1 MTKQQKR
8 IWILVLRS
16 LILILYHNF
25 RSPDKEPIAESDL
38 LRKEMTKEILQLV
51 EDLK

>member
-25 RSPDKEPIAESDL
+25 RSPGDEPIAESDL
-38 LRKEMTKEILQLV
+38 LRKEITKEILLLV
-51 EDLK
+51 KDLG